1 MDYYHDKPK
10 TDLNVRLYQ
19 EAVVVGAGLIP
30 MVFIAEGL
38 FPRMPKWGQIMV
50 AGGAFHLACEFTG
63 INTWYLDNGVA
74 SKKRFHNTYADVYSR
89 SNNWSENYRY
99 DNRRYY

>member
-1 MDYYHDKPK
+1 MEPNLK
-10 TDLNVRLYQ
+10 LRLYQ

-30 MVFIAEGL
+30 MFLLAEEL

-50 AGGAFHLACEFTG
+50 AGGGFHLACEFSG
-63 INTWYLDNGVA
+63 INDWYLDNGVA
-74 SKKRFHNTYADVYSR
+74 SKKRFADVYQQYTR
-89 SNNWSENYRY
+89 VPEWSENYRY